1 MTYSSVVSCERV
13 RIIITL
19 AALKSLDPQTADV
32 HNAYLNAKPKECV
45 YFYARTEF
53 GKDGG
58 KLVILVR
65 AQYGLKG
72 SGIAWTA
79 EICQCMCKL
88 GFTPCIADDDVCI

>member
-1 MTYSSVVSCERV
+1 MIFEIKLNTGFTRKARLVADGKNQDAPDSMTYSSVVSCERV

-65 AQYGLKG
+65 A
-72 SGIAWTA
+72 
-79 EICQCMCKL
+79 
-88 GFTPCIADDDVCI
+88 